1 MRLFA
6 IFFSLDHKFSLKLN
20 MMIACDDVQHL
31 TEVKFTIKKWGDQI
45 WVKWAKIRPQIRFF
59 AILSSFSSL
68 VFLNVAEEARLGE
81 FLEHL
86 LELKPPK

>member
-1 MRLFA
+1 
-6 IFFSLDHKFSLKLN
+6 
-20 MMIACDDVQHL
+20 MMVACDNVQHL

-45 WVKWAKIRPQIRFF
+45 WVKWAKIGCQIRFF

-68 VFLNVAEEARLGE
+68 VFLNIAEDARLGQ
-81 FLEHL
+81 FLKHL